1 MTFFLHVDEGEGGG
15 MGEEA
20 SWVLRFSHP
29 QRARFASGFCIPR
42 YFPVSTSAWSL
53 SPPISPPHHKD
64 LASFQLFGSQEPSK
78 SPSCH
83 QLSDPGRVS
92 SNRSQTHLQTALCSL
107 NPFVEQSPPSSEGLL
122 FAFLTRRHEM
132 PGERV
137 QLPSDLESPASQR
150 GSLSVIPAASSQSE
164 IKDSMRGRQ

>member
-1 MTFFLHVDEGEGGG
+1 MGAAFLSPTESQVCFRLLH
-15 MGEEA
+15 
-20 SWVLRFSHP
+20 SPLFSCVY
-29 QRARFASGFCIPR
+29 FCLVIISPN
-42 YFPVSTSAWSL
+42 L
-53 SPPISPPHHKD
+53 SPPHKD

-107 NPFVEQSPPSSEGLL
+107 NPFVKQSPPSSDGLL
-122 FAFLTRRHEM
+122 FAFLMRRHEM

-150 GSLSVIPAASSQSE
+150 GSLSVIPAASSQPG